1 MADPTLPPEL
11 GAECAAAHRKLLI
24 DLGGKLPQIIE
35 MTRLGWNHDD
45 VIRLLE
51 DLIGGRFR
59 QIAIT
64 SYQAGLAQAGAAAQ
78 AVDDLA
84 ALRRAFRILRE
95 R

>member
-78 AVDDLA
+78 AADLDT
-84 ALRRAFRILRE
+84 LRRAFRILRE